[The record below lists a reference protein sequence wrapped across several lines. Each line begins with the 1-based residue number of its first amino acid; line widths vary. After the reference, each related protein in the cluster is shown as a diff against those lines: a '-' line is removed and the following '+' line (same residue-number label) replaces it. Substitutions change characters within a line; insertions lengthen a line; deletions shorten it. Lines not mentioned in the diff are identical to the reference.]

1 MLSTAKTRIPWWAW
15 LVSAWSVLVA
25 AAFLGTLVLVL
36 AVTVIETALIV
47 SVILTAPTENPG
59 LARDTVFA
67 AVMIVC
73 NGVVDT
79 RLQSFTFPC
88 RDLGNCQGWACS

>member
-1 MLSTAKTRIPWWAW
+1 
-15 LVSAWSVLVA
+15 LVA

-47 SVILTAPTENPG
+47 SVMLTAPTENPG
-59 LARDTVFA
+59 LARDAVF
-67 AVMIVC
+67 C

-88 RDLGNCQGWACS
+88 RDLGN